1 MSTAKGGG
9 KIIDDGLIFYIDAA
23 NPQSYV
29 SGSTTW
35 NNLIDTVTTATLI
48 GGSTFNS
55 SNAGSI
61 QFNGTD
67 GYADLSNTTTLAPPV
82 GSEDWSLNLW
92 FTLDADTGATQ
103 YVMSSINTG
112 NSDWWYV
119 QATYSSNNIAFR
131 ADDGSNPLVE
141 LNSTAAT
148 LTNWT
153 NVCVTRDKS
162 ANEFRL
168 YVNGAHQE
176 TDTAGDTTVDSN
188 DEILIGALWGFGG
201 ANVTPK
207 RGFTNGRVSCVSI
220 YNKALSATEVSQNYN
235 VLKSRFK

>member
-1 MSTAKGGG
+1 MKFG
-9 KIIDDGLIFYIDAA
+9 KSIVTDGLIFYIDAA
-23 NPQSYV
+23 NKRSYV

-35 NNLIDTVTTATLI
+35 NNLIDTVTTASLV

-55 SNAGSI
+55 SNGGSI

-67 GYADLSNTTTLAPPV
+67 GYADLSNTTPIAPPA
-82 GSEDWSLNLW
+82 GSEDWSLNVW
-92 FTLDADTGATQ
+92 FTLDADTGDVQ

-112 NSDWWYV
+112 NSDWWYLRT
-119 QATYSSNNIAFR
+119 TYSSNEIEFV
-131 ADDGSNPLVE
+131 ADDGSNPLAD
-141 LNSTAAT
+141 LDSTVAT

-162 ANEFRL
+162 ANEFKL

-176 TDTAGDTTVDSN
+176 TDTATDTTVDSN
-188 DEILIGALWGFGG
+188 DEILIGALWGSGG
-201 ANVTPK
+201 ANITPK

-220 YNKALSATEVSQNYN
+220 YDKSLSASEILQNYN
-235 VLKSRFK
+235 ALKDRFI